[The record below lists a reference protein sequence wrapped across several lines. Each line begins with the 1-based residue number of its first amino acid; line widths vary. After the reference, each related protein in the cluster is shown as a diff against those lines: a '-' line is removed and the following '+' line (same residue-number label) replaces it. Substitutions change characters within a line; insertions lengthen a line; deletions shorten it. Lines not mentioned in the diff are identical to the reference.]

1 MQMSMADE
9 VRPGFDVL
17 ARDGSPVGTVLE
29 VSDEELIVRPT
40 GDQAASVA
48 VARNLVVEA
57 GAGRVHVDL
66 APEDLGLEARG
77 GDDSGP
83 SGDPGTPPNLTT
95 PEYIRRLAGG

>member
-29 VSDEELIVRPT
+29 VGEDELIVRPA
-40 GDQAASVA
+40 GDAAASVT
-48 VARNLVVEA
+48 VARKLVVEA

-66 APEDLGLEARG
+66 APEDLGLEAHG
-77 GDDSGP
+77 GDASGP
-83 SGDPGTPPNLTT
+83 SGDRVRPPDLTT
-95 PEYIRRLAGG
+95 PEHIRRLAGG